1 MPGAPARVGERKLGS
16 CVLRPLINDHQPR
29 SHLLLSLTAFDL
41 DTVKLLMAL
50 FVGLEQAPVLAT
62 HHLTYI
68 WTSGYGSQWNH
79 HI

>member
-1 MPGAPARVGERKLGS
+1 MF
-16 CVLRPLINDHQPR
+16 
-29 SHLLLSLTAFDL
+29 SLAAFDL

-50 FVGLEQAPVLAT
+50 FVGLEQALVLAT

-68 WTSGYGSQWNH
+68 WTSGYGSQWDY